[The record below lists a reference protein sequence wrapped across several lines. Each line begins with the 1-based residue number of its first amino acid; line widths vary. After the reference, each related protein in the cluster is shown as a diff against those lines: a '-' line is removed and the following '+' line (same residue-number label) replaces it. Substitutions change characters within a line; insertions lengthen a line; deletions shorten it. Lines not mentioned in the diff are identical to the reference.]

1 MNLLEREKL
10 AKELTAMAEQL
21 VTPIFKSA
29 TTPSTVV

>member
-21 VTPIFKSA
+21 VTLTFKSA
-29 TTPSTVV
+29 TPPSSVG